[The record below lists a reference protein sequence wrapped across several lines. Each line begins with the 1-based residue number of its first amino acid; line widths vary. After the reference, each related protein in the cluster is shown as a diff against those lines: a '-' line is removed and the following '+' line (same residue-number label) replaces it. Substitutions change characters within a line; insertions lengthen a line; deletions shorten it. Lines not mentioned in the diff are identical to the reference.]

1 MQAASETSNAPMSA
15 ETDAAMTDSNVE
27 VMVGAADDNEPFKLR
42 PYQDEMLQETLKH
55 NSIVVLETGAG
66 KTHVL
71 LSPNYSLR
79 RHMNNFAS
87 RAIARMRAELETC
100 GADKVRYRMILR

>member
-1 MQAASETSNAPMSA
+1 MQATSEIPNAPISA

-27 VMVGAADDNEPFKLR
+27 VMVGAADDSEPFKLR
-42 PYQDEMLQETLKH
+42 PYQDEMLEGTLKR

-71 LSPNYSLR
+71 LSPS
-79 RHMNNFAS
+79 
-87 RAIARMRAELETC
+87 
-100 GADKVRYRMILR
+100 